1 MEPRQRVSVKGERQ
15 RDGRVKAERIEFD
28 RHD

>member
-1 MEPRQRVSVKGERQ
+1 MESRVRVDVRGQRQ
-15 RDGRVKAERIEFD
+15 RDGRVKAERIELD